1 MTIKTVIKENDWL
14 FKHIPEPHRKIFM
27 KMMEVGWG
35 NGYVLIPIGHPLHGK
50 NYEEIDEFVSVHG
63 GLTFSNLIDADLIR
77 HFNLEEEDIGKWCV
91 GFDTCHFEDNIQRWP
106 KEFVQAE
113 ADRLARQL
121 ENYAFNNKID

>member
-1 MTIKTVIKENDWL
+1 MTIKTVIKENDWF
-14 FKHIPEPHRKIFM
+14 FKHISEPQRKIFM

-35 NGYVLIPIGHPLHGK
+35 NGYALIPIGHPLHGK

-113 ADRLARQL
+113 ADSLARQL